1 MGRDGPRRE
10 GEFCPVR
17 IAVAGLG
24 GIGRLHAR
32 NASLM
37 RAAELALLVDP
48 DTSLAE
54 AAAAELGAPCS
65 ASFDVALLDAAVDA
79 VVIATPTP
87 LHADMVIAA
96 ARAGK
101 HVLCEKPLSLKVD
114 AGRAATDAARAA
126 GVALQVGFQRRFDR
140 DFLEARR
147 MIEDGELGE
156 LRLLRISHRNR
167 AAPHEGDPTGRL
179 AGSLVDMA
187 IHDFDTA
194 RWLVGELAEVT
205 AYGSPGATAIVGR
218 FESGA
223 LALIDTT
230 RTAAYGFECS
240 VELMGERSTVRIG
253 FTGATGDLQHLTAS
267 GSRIERPAD
276 HIERH
281 RDAYADELRAF
292 VACVRSGA
300 APAVGGE
307 DATAAL
313 RLSLAAERCLA

>member
-1 MGRDGPRRE
+1 M
-10 GEFCPVR
+10 
-17 IAVAGLG
+17 AGLG

-32 NASLM
+32 NAALM

-54 AAAAELGAPCS
+54 ATAAELGAPCS
-65 ASFDVALLDAAVDA
+65 ASFDDALLDPSVEA

-87 LHADMVIAA
+87 LHADMTIAA
-96 ARAGK
+96 AHAGK
-101 HVLCEKPLSLKVD
+101 HVLCEKPLSLMAN
-114 AGRAATDAARAA
+114 AGRAATHAARTA

-140 DFLEARR
+140 DFVAARR
-147 MIEDGELGE
+147 MIEAGELGDV
-156 LRLLRISHRNR
+156 RLLRISHRNR
-167 AAPHEGDPTGRL
+167 AAPRGGDLTGRL
-179 AGSLVDMA
+179 GGPLVDMT

-218 FESGA
+218 FDSGA
-223 LALIDTT
+223 LALIDNT

-240 VELMGERSTVRIG
+240 VEVMGERSTVRIG
-253 FTGATGDLQHLTAS
+253 FSGANGDLQHLTPS
-267 GSRIERPAD
+267 GSRIARPAD

-281 RDAYADELRAF
+281 RDAYAEELRAF
-292 VACVRSGA
+292 LACVRSGA
-300 APAVGGE
+300 APAVGGD